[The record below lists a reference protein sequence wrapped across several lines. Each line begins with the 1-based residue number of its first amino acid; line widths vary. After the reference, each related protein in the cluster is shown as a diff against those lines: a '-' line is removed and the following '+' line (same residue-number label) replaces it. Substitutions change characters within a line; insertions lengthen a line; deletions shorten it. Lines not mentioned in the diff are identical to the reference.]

1 MIDKLIE
8 KYKIAVEEYTEERE
22 KAKTKSSRARIK
34 ERKTVW
40 WVIAIR
46 SDEKINTYKEI
57 IKDLEELKPTTING
71 YSIEE
76 IITILNALDLERILD
91 IKMTMK
97 NLQILSKKL
106 QEDFQKTLDKSM
118 KNMMNDLEMITMNKE
133 ALDSLEMKV

>member
-8 KYKIAVEEYTEERE
+8 KYKEQMNENYDDNNKYADLS
-22 KAKTKSSRARIK
+22 KAFA
-34 ERKTVW
+34 
-40 WVIAIR
+40 
-46 SDEKINTYKEI
+46 YKEI
-57 IKDLEELKPTTING
+57 LKDLEELKPTTING

-76 IITILNALDLERILD
+76 VITILNALDLERILD

-118 KNMMNDLEMITMNKE
+118 KSMMNDLGGNEDE
-133 ALDSLEMKV
+133 